1 MRASFSGEKLDEP
14 ASGDSALPAI
24 GRPAAVAAIR
34 STSAA
39 KTQRRRAKPSV
50 LHRFIDQLLYCLL
63 DRLALRR
70 RLLQQHEKHVL
81 LAVDHE
87 ITAAGAVPFQFAER
101 ARRRGFRVPRVGS
114 HGKSE
119 PKTKTVAG
127 EIEVVAADAGTRAH
141 MVRGHQF
148 ERLGA

>member
-1 MRASFSGEKLDEP
+1 MATTR
-14 ASGDSALPAI
+14 SA
-24 GRPAAVAAIR
+24 
-34 STSAA
+34 SAA
-39 KTQRRRAKPSV
+39 ATRHRRVKLSI

-101 ARRRGFRVPRVGS
+101 ARRRGFRVPRVGA

-127 EIEVVAADAGTRAH
+127 EIEVVAPDAGT
-141 MVRGHQF
+141 
-148 ERLGA
+148 

>member
-1 MRASFSGEKLDEP
+1 MIARMR
-14 ASGDSALPAI
+14 SATA
-24 GRPAAVAAIR
+24 
-34 STSAA
+34 AA
-39 KTQRRRAKPSV
+39 KPQRRVKASV

-101 ARRRGFRVPRVGS
+101 ARRRGFRVPRVGA

-119 PKTKTVAG
+119 SKTKTLAG

-141 MVRGHQF
+141 MIRGHQF
-148 ERLGA
+148 ESLWA